1 MLIFKDNY
9 TFNKKLHPI
18 QLFGA
23 IYIYINL
30 FFVFHPRFTQITF
43 RDVSKYVKIQ

>member
-9 TFNKKLHPI
+9 TFNKKLQPI

-23 IYIYINL
+23 IYIFTF